1 MDLFPDLFRL
11 AWRKNKI
18 VKEELVQHNWT
29 RGLWRMQSVEE
40 MADFVLLWD
49 SVQGLQLSN
58 TPDSIAWK
66 WTADGV
72 YTAKSAYEAQFLGS
86 YSPFRG
92 EFIWQPEAEGKHR
105 FFAWLLVQSKIL
117 TADQLQARHWPCNP
131 IFPLCNIEQETASHL
146 LLHCPFAGQ
155 VWEKKWNSGH
165 RRWLRDQLKVCKSW
179 IGGKK
184 N

>member
-1 MDLFPDLFRL
+1 MATPQWTFSLTSFDLLGGRTRL
-11 AWRKNKI
+11 SKKNWFNI
-18 VKEELVQHNWT
+18 IGPGDC
-29 RGLWRMQSVEE
+29 GLWRMQSVEE

-49 SVQGLQLSN
+49 SVQGSQLSN

-92 EFIWQPEAEGKHR
+92 EFIWQAEAEGKHR

-117 TADQLQARHWPCNP
+117 TADNFRPDIGPATR
-131 IFPLCNIEQETASHL
+131 FSH
-146 LLHCPFAGQ
+146 FAT
-155 VWEKKWNSGH
+155 
-165 RRWLRDQLKVCKSW
+165 
-179 IGGKK
+179 
-184 N
+184 

>member
-1 MDLFPDLFRL
+1 M
-11 AWRKNKI
+11 
-18 VKEELVQHNWT
+18 
-29 RGLWRMQSVEE
+29 EE

-92 EFIWQPEAEGKHR
+92 EFIWQAEAEGLPLNEIR
-105 FFAWLLVQSKIL
+105 A
-117 TADQLQARHWPCNP
+117 QAR
-131 IFPLCNIEQETASHL
+131 SR
-146 LLHCPFAGQ
+146 
-155 VWEKKWNSGH
+155 KK
-165 RRWLRDQLKVCKSW
+165 
-179 IGGKK
+179 GGS
-184 N
+184 